1 MASSADAERGG
12 EEGDGAAISVVE
24 WQGWGTSSPVTATV
38 MEVIKDIK
46 ALARDSDAPMT
57 FGGLGGKL
65 KGTFKDQEDKKH
77 RSVYESICDSENKMQ
92 FFSARQIACRLL
104 GNRGHLCRKC
114 WLAMEDCMCSRL
126 VKCSLWCS
134 IKFWLYMHPKDFLRQ
149 NNTGKLLWQIFG
161 IQSAALCLFGI
172 REHEDIMWSAFR
184 DSGKGMVWFVYPNQN
199 SSPMSVEDLFSSG
212 PFTGLES
219 QKMDLGEKPLN
230 FVLIDGTWSNSSAMH
245 RRLKERWA
253 LTWGEEHLPC
263 ISLST
268 LGASVMHK
276 LRPQPSWD
284 RTCTAAAAAGILWE
298 LHLVPRLSIY
308 GLDKQAEAVENAL
321 DVLLDALVQRRL
333 RKGRSIT
340 RKERH
345 NNCI

>member
-65 KGTFKDQEDKKH
+65 
-77 RSVYESICDSENKMQ
+77 
-92 FFSARQIACRLL
+92 
-104 GNRGHLCRKC
+104 KC

>member
-12 EEGDGAAISVVE
+12 KEGDGAAISVVE

-38 MEVIKDIK
+38 LEVIEDIK

-104 GNRGHLCRKC
+104 GNRGHLCQ
-114 WLAMEDCMCSRL
+114 
-126 VKCSLWCS
+126 
-134 IKFWLYMHPKDFLRQ
+134 KDFLRQ

-172 REHEDIMWSAFR
+172 CEHEDIMWSAFR
-184 DSGKGMVWFVYPNQN
+184 DSGKGMVWFLYPNQN

-298 LHLVPRLSIY
+298 LHLVRRLSMY
-308 GLDKQAEAVENAL
+308 GLEKQAEAVENAL